1 MSILLSEVTINN
13 TTLKNR
19 IVMAPM
25 CMQKS
30 DDEGFVKDFHLVHY
44 GARAIGGVGL
54 IILEATSVSKEGR
67 ISDLDLGIWSDEHI
81 AGLKILCGVIQGQ
94 GAKAGIQIAHA
105 GRKSMAESTTP
116 LSCSNVIKDTRYATP
131 KEMTQS
137 DIDMVKDEFLNGVRR
152 ADEAGFDVI
161 EIHGA
166 HGYLINQFLSPITNH
181 RTDEYGGSP
190 ENRARFLKEILSSIR
205 NIYKGTLCLR
215 ISATDYKE
223 EGLKVEDYVELFK
236 SINNIDIISVSSGGI
251 VDGLD
256 INIFQ
261 AYQVPL
267 ASTIK
272 NSTNIPVATVGMI
285 NTVELA
291 ESILKEKSAD
301 LILIGRELIR
311 NPNWSIKASYELGF
325 EPSINSSYKRAY

>member
-1 MSILLSEVTINN
+1 MSILFSPITINN

-25 CMQKS
+25 CMLKS
-30 DDEGFVKDFHLVHY
+30 DDEGFVKDFHLIHY

-67 ISDLDLGIWSDEHI
+67 ITDLDLGIWSDEHV

-105 GRKSMAESTTP
+105 GRKSTAKGTP
-116 LSCSNVIKDTRYATP
+116 LSCSNVIDDTRYATP
-131 KEMTQS
+131 KEMTED
-137 DIDMVKDEFLNGVRR
+137 DINMVKEEFLNGVRR
-152 ADEAGFDVI
+152 ASEAGFDVI

-181 RTDEYGGSP
+181 RKDKYGGNL
-190 ENRARFLKEILSSIR
+190 ENRSRFLKEILSSVR

-236 SINNIDIISVSSGGI
+236 STLNVDIISVSSGGVI
-251 VDGLD
+251 DGLD
-256 INIFQ
+256 INIFPG
-261 AYQVPL
+261 YQVPL

-272 NSTNIPVATVGMI
+272 NSTNIPVGTVGMI
-285 NTVELA
+285 NTSELA
-291 ESILKEKSAD
+291 ESILKDKNAD

-311 NPNWSIKASYELGF
+311 NPNWSIKASYDAGLEA
-325 EPSINSSYKRAY
+325 SISGAYKRAY